1 MKELIERMTLRRR
14 GYLAEATFNL
24 DRDVTH
30 IYEKSGLKDV
40 VEAVRS
46 KDKRKMEDVFSRFLR
61 NRNMPFF
68 WMPSSKLRSRV
79 AQQASK
85 VSPVK
90 VEVGLFSSGSYY
102 SPAADV
108 VRISLNDSAVHAL
121 KAGHFIPDVVIQ
133 MLGGQAKAFWSEFS
147 AEAIKGTIYHE
158 LAHWADDVLH
168 GRFIAKGLK
177 RAQEK
182 GTGREAG
189 FGRYAKVTHTPM
201 EFNAQVH
208 SLKAMRKQIGK
219 QAFDRMSWIEMFTR
233 KSSLASN
240 FRGYRDEA
248 EYEVAMKRFVKR
260 LHREGLLGKKLKKIP
275 SWKSMQV
282 YTTVVPGK

>member
-1 MKELIERMTLRRR
+1 
-14 GYLAEATFNL
+14 
-24 DRDVTH
+24 
-30 IYEKSGLKDV
+30 
-40 VEAVRS
+40 
-46 KDKRKMEDVFSRFLR
+46 
-61 NRNMPFF
+61 
-68 WMPSSKLRSRV
+68 
-79 AQQASK
+79 
-85 VSPVK
+85 
-90 VEVGLFSSGSYY
+90 
-102 SPAADV
+102 
-108 VRISLNDSAVHAL
+108 
-121 KAGHFIPDVVIQ
+121 
-133 MLGGQAKAFWSEFS
+133 
-147 AEAIKGTIYHE
+147 
-158 LAHWADDVLH
+158 
-168 GRFIAKGLK
+168 
-177 RAQEK
+177 
-182 GTGREAG
+182 
-189 FGRYAKVTHTPM
+189 M